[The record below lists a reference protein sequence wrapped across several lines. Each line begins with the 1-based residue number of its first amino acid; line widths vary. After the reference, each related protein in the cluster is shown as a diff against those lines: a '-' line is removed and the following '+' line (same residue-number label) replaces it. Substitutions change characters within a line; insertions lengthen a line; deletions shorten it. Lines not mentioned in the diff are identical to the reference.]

1 MTQETTGMQTTRLNH
16 DGPAVS
22 VLALGGASLGGVYQD
37 VSQAEADTVVAA
49 ALSAG
54 VNLID
59 VAPYYGMT
67 RAESALGAALKE
79 APRDAFVLMTKIGRY
94 GDKDWD
100 FSRDA
105 TLRSLDES
113 RARLGVDY
121 IDVLQ
126 CHDIEHGDQRQL
138 LDEALP
144 LMRELKTQGVIG
156 RIGITGYDLSLLED
170 VALAQD
176 VDTVMAYC
184 TYTLQD
190 RRLAASARR
199 LNAAGISVFN
209 ASPLGMGLLTDQG
222 PPDWHPGHAS
232 VHAAASEA
240 ARLCREHGTDLSHVA
255 LQFALQTAVDN
266 GITSTVVG
274 MSRPS
279 NLARNIKALTAPL
292 DVELLAAVEGVLA
305 PVLDKGW
312 DVLPGNGGKAG
323 G

>member
-1 MTQETTGMQTTRLNH
+1 MQTTRLNH

-37 VSQAEADTVVAA
+37 VSQAEADAVVAA
-49 ALSAG
+49 ALDAG
-54 VNLID
+54 INLVD
-59 VAPYYGMT
+59 VAPYYGLT
-67 RAESALGAALKE
+67 RAETALGAALKGR
-79 APRDAFVLMTKIGRY
+79 PRDSFVLMTKIGRY
-94 GDKDWD
+94 GDKAWD
-100 FSRDA
+100 FSREA

-113 RARLGVDY
+113 RVRLGVDT

-126 CHDIEHGDQRQL
+126 CHDIEHGDRRQL

-144 LMRELKTQGVIG
+144 LMRELKSQGAIG
-156 RIGITGYDLSLLED
+156 RIGVTGYDLGLLEE
-170 VALAQD
+170 VALSEG

-190 RRLAASARR
+190 QRLADSARR

-232 VHAAASEA
+232 VHAAAAEA
-240 ARLCREHGTDLSHVA
+240 ARLCREAGTDLSRIA
-255 LQFALQTAVDN
+255 LQFALQTAAAQ
-266 GITSTVVG
+266 GIASTVVG
-274 MSRPS
+274 MSKPS
-279 NLARNIKALTAPL
+279 NLTRNVEALTTPL
-292 DVELLAAVEGVLA
+292 DAGLLAAVEAVLA
-305 PVLDKGW
+305 PVLNQGW

-323 G
+323 A

>member
-1 MTQETTGMQTTRLNH
+1 MQTTRLNQ

-37 VSQAEADTVVAA
+37 VSQAEADKVVAA
-49 ALSAG
+49 SLATG
-54 VNLID
+54 ITLID

-67 RAESALGAALKE
+67 RAETALGVALKGM
-79 APRDAFVLMTKIGRY
+79 PRDAFVLMTKIGRY

-105 TLRSLDES
+105 TLRSLDDS

-138 LDEALP
+138 LDDALP
-144 LMRELKTQGVIG
+144 LMRELKAQGVIG
-156 RIGITGYDLSLLED
+156 RIGITGYDLRLLQD
-170 VALAQD
+170 VALSQR

-190 RRLAASARR
+190 QRLAASARR

-232 VHAAASEA
+232 VHAAAAEA
-240 ARLCREHGTDLSHVA
+240 ARLCREYGTDLSRVA
-255 LQFALQTAVDN
+255 LQFALQTAAEN
-266 GITSTVVG
+266 GIASTVVG
-274 MSRPS
+274 MSKPS
-279 NLARNIKALTAPL
+279 NVARNIEALTAPIDPEIL
-292 DVELLAAVEGVLA
+292 EAVQAVLV
-305 PVLDKGW
+305 PILDKGW
-312 DVLPGNGGKAG
+312 DVLPGHGGKAG

>member
-1 MTQETTGMQTTRLNH
+1 MLTIKLNNN
-16 DGPAVS
+16 GPAVS

-37 VSQAEADTVVAA
+37 VSQLEADSVVAA
-49 ALSAG
+49 ALDAG

-67 RAESALGAALKE
+67 RAETALGVALKNV
-79 APRDAFVLMTKIGRY
+79 PRDRYVLMTKIGRY

-113 RARLGVDY
+113 RARLGVDH

-126 CHDIEHGDQRQL
+126 CHDIEHGDPRQL

-144 LMRELKTQGVIG
+144 VMRELKAQGVIG
-156 RIGITGYDLSLLED
+156 RIGVTGYDLKVLED
-170 VALAQD
+170 VAVSQG

-190 RRLAASARR
+190 QRLAATARR

-222 PPDWHPGHAS
+222 PPDWHPGHAN
-232 VHAAASEA
+232 VHAAAAEA
-240 ARLCREHGTDLSHVA
+240 ARLCREAGTDLSRVA
-255 LQFALQTAVDN
+255 LQFAFQTAAEN
-266 GITSTVVG
+266 GIASTVVG
-274 MSRPS
+274 MSKAS
-279 NLARNIKALTAPL
+279 NLTRNLEALTTPV
-292 DVELLAAVEGVLA
+292 DPEVLAAVTAILA

-312 DVLPGNGGKAG
+312 DVLPGHGGKAG